1 MLPEPSLST
10 RSEPGCMLSGVSEAR
25 YKPPTA
31 GAWYD
36 PGNWSPATLMTPLPH
51 SDQVPCQH
59 DRAVFPPGM
68 TYKVSVEESEVT
80 VSQVRINNK
89 ELDSVATRAFLRT
102 EVGRTMFNVTRRVRV
117 SGDHCRD
124 RRGCTCGTRHLEQTI
139 CGHVTRTGCPDTMC
153 RSPLR
158 PAGHCC
164 YNFCGAVINVE
175 SRGIVMGMLEHLAQV
190 HSSGQLVL
198 SYVRRLD
205 TNHHQILLVPD
216 TRGNLTNTHAAAAK
230 IQDFLLVELG
240 SGAVIW
246 TEYSGASPPPG
257 LIGKLK

>member
-1 MLPEPSLST
+1 
-10 RSEPGCMLSGVSEAR
+10 MLSGVSEAR
-25 YKPPTA
+25 YKPPAA

-36 PGNWSPATLMTPLPH
+36 PGNWSPSTKVSPLPH

-80 VSQVRINNK
+80 LSQVSINNK
-89 ELDSVATRAFLRT
+89 LLDSVATRAFLRT
-102 EVGRTMFNVTRRVRV
+102 EVGRAMFNVTRRVRV
-117 SGDHCRD
+117 TGDHCRD

-139 CGHVTRTGCPDTMC
+139 CGHVTRAGCPDTTC

-164 YNFCGAVINVE
+164 YNYCGAVINVQ

-190 HSSGQLVL
+190 HSSGQLVQ

-216 TRGNLTNTHAAAAK
+216 TKGNITNTHAAAAK

-240 SGAVIW
+240 SSAVIW

-257 LIGKLK
+257 VIGQWIWSVEIFS